1 MPQKKRRKSRTLL
14 FQIALVI
21 FLLIIVFMNAAAW
34 LFYRSAIISYLTAQN
49 LRISTDLTE
58 TYESTF
64 TNTDLGIINWM
75 YDYMIDHPDTDCSI
89 LTEEEMNIAAQTT
102 LEGEQSG
109 YKVWS
114 VEWLESL
121 PEDKKGYIAKSAYYG
136 YEDRLKYDVIAHKY
150 EQVFIMSTRTD
161 SFGTLIYSYKADG
174 NSRKFG
180 ERCNIELSEHE
191 ALKKAIES
199 NTEDIVFERSADFP
213 EKGSYYV
220 AYKPLVLNGKTI
232 SVLCAAYNWDAFK
245 ESINNNLRTTLLIIA
260 AGSVII
266 MIILVLLIYYMTV
279 RPVKQIEQALIDYTD
294 DKSSKMIVK
303 KMYDIKANNEIGYL
317 ADVVSDLALEI
328 DAYTK
333 ENIRITKELYD
344 AEVHE
349 MIGLG
354 LRQVV
359 SQYPAGWTG

>member
-1 MPQKKRRKSRTLL
+1 MPQKKRRKKRTLL

-21 FLLIIVFMNAAAW
+21 FLLIVVFMNAAAW

-161 SFGTLIYSYKADG
+161 SFGTL
-174 NSRKFG
+174 
-180 ERCNIELSEHE
+180 
-191 ALKKAIES
+191 
-199 NTEDIVFERSADFP
+199 
-213 EKGSYYV
+213 
-220 AYKPLVLNGKTI
+220 
-232 SVLCAAYNWDAFK
+232 
-245 ESINNNLRTTLLIIA
+245 
-260 AGSVII
+260 
-266 MIILVLLIYYMTV
+266 
-279 RPVKQIEQALIDYTD
+279 
-294 DKSSKMIVK
+294 
-303 KMYDIKANNEIGYL
+303 
-317 ADVVSDLALEI
+317 
-328 DAYTK
+328 
-333 ENIRITKELYD
+333 
-344 AEVHE
+344 
-349 MIGLG
+349 
-354 LRQVV
+354 
-359 SQYPAGWTG
+359 